1 MLFKNKPLL
10 SFKRSRNLED
20 MLVKAD
26 LVQSRNKQP
35 TFLGNPRKG
44 TYPCL
49 TCGCG
54 SSIIK
59 GKAYVGKTKREIR
72 VRIGEHKR
80 AIDNCDL
87 EKQKYVT
94 PVSKHFKE
102 QGHNSKQL
110 RWMVL
115 QIVDTPSRGGNYN
128 RLLLQKETMWID
140 KLNTVSPTG
149 LNEVQNYAC
158 FF

>member
-1 MLFKNKPLL
+1 MF
-10 SFKRSRNLED
+10 FE
-20 MLVKAD
+20 
-26 LVQSRNKQP
+26 
-35 TFLGNPRKG
+35 NPRTG
-44 TYPCL
+44 IFPCL
-49 TCGCG
+49 TCGCC

-59 GKAYVGKTKREIR
+59 GESFNHPFKVVLLKVRATCLTKGAVYMLKCPCGKAYVGKTKREIR

-87 EKQKYVT
+87 EKQKYVA

-140 KLNTVSPTG
+140 KLNTVSPMG